1 LPSQDYKNGADEKQ
15 LVPDPQYV
23 GAQKQTE
30 DSFRIRNRRPVPVDT
45 VIHHVRREQCIA
57 HDDDG
62 HQVPFLC
69 PRPRVSGQHRKPD
82 NVVFEHESRNKVGNP
97 HGQDHG
103 RPHDEHVLGA
113 DIGSDRN
120 KTDRHK
126 TCRDEAQVA
135 QESPVDET
143 CQQ

>member
-103 RPHDEHVLGA
+103 RPHDEHVLRA